1 MQGKVRQFGRQ
12 VLRLS
17 NQADALAVF
26 TDFLCFAAAE
36 VVQTCTAVC
45 IDIPIG
51 FVFFVEILQDEEKCE
66 MFEHVGV
73 VAGVE
78 CVSVTE
84 HGQ

>member
-1 MQGKVRQFGRQ
+1 MQSKVRQFGRQ

-26 TDFLCFAAAE
+26 TDFLRFAAAE
-36 VVQTCTAVC
+36 VVQTCTAVR
-45 IDIPIG
+45 INIPIG

-66 MFEHVGV
+66 MFEHVGM